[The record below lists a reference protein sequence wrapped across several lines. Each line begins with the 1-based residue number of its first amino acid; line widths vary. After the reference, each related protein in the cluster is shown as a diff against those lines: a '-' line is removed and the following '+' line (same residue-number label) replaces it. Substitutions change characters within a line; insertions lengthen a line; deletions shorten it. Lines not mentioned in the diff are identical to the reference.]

1 MPALSYTVATSTTS
15 GGNWL
20 SATIPPVPAHFH
32 VTVNTAGLAAGT
44 YYGTITVVSSAS
56 AGPVQIPVT
65 LYLWS
70 LAPTFS
76 AAPASLTFTV
86 ASGSASTPQ
95 TISVVSSDP
104 LLSPSLNLQIN
115 SAAGAGLTCIASACS
130 VTANPVFPSAFYGAL
145 QIHGPDGSLQG
156 AAPVTVYAL
165 PTASQPPVIGSVVSA
180 ATQIAGSLSPGE
192 IITLHGI
199 GIGTPPGSPL
209 GIEVL
214 FDGRAAPVLYTSP
227 SQVNAIVPFEVSGQ
241 TMTTIQVINQG
252 IESAAWG
259 VPVTASAPGIFTR
272 NQSGQGPAAVLNQ
285 DSTVNSPTNPALGGT
300 AIQIFA
306 TGGGQTSPP
315 SATGTITQP
324 PSPMLAL
331 PVAVFI
337 GGLQAQ
343 VIYAGAAPQEVS
355 GVVQVNAVVPQGI
368 TPSAAA
374 PVSIT
379 IGGATSSQG
388 ATIAIQ

>member
-1 MPALSYTVATSTTS
+1 
-15 GGNWL
+15 
-20 SATIPPVPAHFH
+20 
-32 VTVNTAGLAAGT
+32 
-44 YYGTITVVSSAS
+44 
-56 AGPVQIPVT
+56 
-65 LYLWS
+65 
-70 LAPTFS
+70 
-76 AAPASLTFTV
+76 
-86 ASGSASTPQ
+86 
-95 TISVVSSDP
+95 
-104 LLSPSLNLQIN
+104 LNLQIN

-165 PTASQPPVIGSVVSA
+165 PTASQPPVIGSAVSA

-241 TMTTIQVINQG
+241 TVTTIQVINQG

-324 PSPMLAL
+324 PPMLPL